1 MSEAKARP
9 EDNAG
14 RCESCNRPE
23 SAYETQVPFPVLLG
37 GGWGPGAT
45 TMGSMWLCP
54 RCLKEHQER
63 AALRAYDG
71 CAY

>member
-14 RCESCNRPE
+14 RCEGCNRPE
-23 SAYETQVPFPVLLG
+23 SAYETQTAVPVMLG

-45 TMGSMWLCP
+45 CEGSMWLCP
-54 RCLKEHQER
+54 SCLKEYRER
-63 AALRAYDG
+63 HAKVEE
-71 CAY
+71 